1 MKKHIFPHQSLKL
14 LMVKWADK
22 YNFVHFTIFT
32 VSHDWNPYQTFTEH
46 SMLRE
51 REINCFA
58 EKN

>member
-1 MKKHIFPHQSLKL
+1 
-14 LMVKWADK
+14 MVKWADK